1 MEFTKSWLG
10 YDMPHDL
17 IENDPAVR
25 TIRTQ
30 GVEKRIKAK
39 EYHVTVA
46 YFDSVSLE
54 SLAETLAR
62 FEAEHGPLT
71 TDHFSFD
78 GYGAI
83 RADAGAY
90 VYFSP
95 SDASATNAKW
105 LKERLAALP
114 LYDQAKNCRDLHL
127 SIGGPDPFCL
137 DKPKTQA
144 LKQPIETDGRLIFV
158 GHDGRNFRRFSWNSA
173 DKKFEAQ
180 TPALGD
186 APNAAP
192 GKPFPPQPVH
202 TLAVFPKIQA
212 DTATA
217 IFLLKSFGEKQFPGI
232 TEAKLVFWT
241 APPTDKTPEEYER
254 DGYLLLDLGGRFDH
268 HVTNIASGKRN
279 DCLSTLIARAL
290 GMEQNP
296 ILKKLLAWAK
306 RDDLEG
312 KGTVS
317 PDPLDRAFG
326 LSGIIMN
333 LNREFASDP
342 EKTIHF
348 VMTILKVHVNEEY
361 RRHVELPQEWE
372 QLQREGKARLFKS
385 TQGAAELKGVLV
397 HTDNIALPGFLRA
410 AHGFDIVAARRSTGH
425 TSIMTKQERS
435 LDLRPVIAGIRMQ
448 EAQKKDLAF
457 DPNDA
462 KLTAVGKYPGL
473 EEWYY
478 DDAAN
483 SLQNGGVNPQGIAA
497 TKLDDE
503 EILIALQKGLPR
515 GVIGSLKRQKDKEL
529 TRS

>member
-10 YDMPHDL
+10 YDVPHDV

-30 GVEKRIKAK
+30 GIEKRIKAK

-54 SLAETLAR
+54 ALTETLVHL
-62 FEAEHGPLT
+62 EGEHGSCAA
-71 TDHFSFD
+71 DRFVFD

-83 RADAGAY
+83 KADAGAY

-95 SDASATNAKW
+95 SDATATNAKW
-105 LKERLAALP
+105 LKERLAASP
-114 LYDQAKNCRDLHL
+114 LYDQTKNCRDLHL
-127 SIGGPDPFCL
+127 SIGGPDPFCI
-137 DKPKTQA
+137 DKPKTQT
-144 LKQPIETDGRLIFV
+144 LKQPIETEGRLIFV
-158 GHDGRNFRRFSWNSA
+158 GYDGKNFQRFSWDSA
-173 DKKFEAQ
+173 NKKFEAQ
-180 TPALGD
+180 TST
-186 APNAAP
+186 PNAAP
-192 GKPFPPQPVH
+192 MKTFPPHPVH

-212 DTATA
+212 DTAA
-217 IFLLKSFGEKQFPGI
+217 AVFLLKTFGEKQFPGAA
-232 TEAKLVFWT
+232 EAKLIFWT

-254 DGYLLLDLGGRFDH
+254 EGFLLLDLGGRFDH
-268 HVTNIASGKRN
+268 HVTNVASGKRT
-279 DCLSTLIARAL
+279 DCLSTLVARAL

-317 PDPLDRAFG
+317 TDPLDRAFG

-333 LNREFASDP
+333 LNREFANDP
-342 EKTIHF
+342 EKTINF
-348 VMTILKVHVNEEY
+348 VMTILRVHVNEEY
-361 RRHVELPQEWE
+361 RRQVELPQEWE
-372 QLQREGKARLFKS
+372 RLQREQKARLFKS
-385 TQGAAELKGVLV
+385 SQGSAELNGVLV

-410 AHGFDIVAARRSTGH
+410 AHGFDVVAARRSTGH

-435 LDLRPVIAGIRMQ
+435 LDLRPVIAGLRMQ
-448 EAQKKDLAF
+448 EALKKNLSF
-457 DPNDA
+457 DPNDE
-462 KLTAVGKYPGL
+462 KLSAPGKYPGL

-483 SLQNGGVNPQGIAA
+483 SLQNGGVNPQGIPA
-497 TKLDDE
+497 TKLEDE

-529 TRS
+529 ASS